1 MLTPRV
7 QPEAICASKD
17 QLTLKRR
24 PAFDLKDDRTQR
36 SSREAM
42 LAAFESEAHIAD
54 MIEVIRLVSLT
65 HEPWNGTEH

>member
-1 MLTPRV
+1 
-7 QPEAICASKD
+7 
-17 QLTLKRR
+17 
-24 PAFDLKDDRTQR
+24 LKDDRTQR

-42 LAAFESEAHIAD
+42 LAAFESEALIAD